1 MLIKNFI
8 KFVINKNLIVK
19 NRKINYNDIIKNQEV
34 INMKKFKSFIA
45 LMLGVSMSMS
55 AFTFTYVQADE
66 SRQVVIYHTND
77 SHGYLQG
84 DGESIVGIDTVAA
97 LKEST
102 PGSVLVDAGDATQ
115 GLPLASLSMG
125 VDIIELMNLAGY
137 DLMAAGN
144 HEFDFGVDN
153 FIENVKKAKFPV
165 LSANTYKDGNI
176 LLGGIQEGNNGCH
189 TIIESNGIKIGF
201 FGLTTVQTA
210 TATNP
215 EGTKGVEFRDEIE
228 CAKREIDELNDEG
241 ADVIIAV
248 CHMGNGDA
256 PCTSTD
262 LADAMTGEYQGELDA
277 IIDGHSHTVENAVEN
292 DILIA
297 QTGSGMGAVGK
308 LTVDVSDEGV
318 ELTEERLTPA
328 DLTDVTPKAEVT
340 EKLSEINESQQDLLN
355 EPIGSTETTLWAGWI
370 GDVAPVRFVET
381 NYGDFA
387 ADALRNAALNFLE
400 DKGVDMPVVAVENG
414 GGIREAVPNG
424 KITKGSLIATFP
436 FSNTVYIKEVTPKIL
451 YEMMEVSGNLLDGQ
465 DPETGMLL
473 QMKISGGF
481 LQISG
486 FNVVFDTESKDSRV
500 ISITLE
506 GEDEPLDRN
515 DETTKIMLAGNNYIL
530 SGGSDYTMLAD
541 LPKYGEA
548 GGEVEAIQG
557 YLESVL
563 ENGVLKGYEGTK
575 NRIIMQGEYEPKEY
589 TAYINVTDG
598 SGSPLADQKVYY
610 RVDGG
615 DRISGTTDENGLLSI
630 VLEDGPHG
638 VRMEDDQ
645 TEVYI
650 NNYTGIGIIEDSI
663 RKFPVLVYT
672 GESEEDTETTTDT
685 VTEATTETETVTAT
699 ETETTTDTVTE
710 ATTET
715 ATETVTTTET
725 ETVTRHQTS
734 GSSGAGGSLRVNQ
747 YDGTEAT
754 TEEKTETTTEST
766 EEDNSYG
773 VRITVGKSTISIG
786 DEVIDTDCVPY
797 IKDGSLMVPLRMA
810 ALAVYGLDIDNA
822 DSSSSVL
829 WDANLKKATIIAGGR
844 AVEFTADSNYIVI
857 DGDMVIGSGAAAEI
871 KNDRMYVPFRALGEA
886 LDTDV
891 SWIGESK
898 TAVFSIK

>member
-1 MLIKNFI
+1 MKGLKIFI
-8 KFVINKNLIVK
+8 SLV
-19 NRKINYNDIIKNQEV
+19 
-34 INMKKFKSFIA
+34 
-45 LMLGVSMSMS
+45 LGISMSVS
-55 AFTFTYVQADE
+55 AFTVTYVQADE

-125 VDIIELMNLAGY
+125 ADIIELMNLAGY

-153 FIENVKKAKFPV
+153 FIENVRKAQFPV

-176 LLGGIQEGNNGCH
+176 LLDGVQEGNNGCH
-189 TIIESNGIKIGF
+189 TMIESNGIKIGF

-228 CAKREIDELNDEG
+228 CAKREIDELNAEG

-277 IIDGHSHTVENAVEN
+277 IIDGHSHTVENVVEN

-297 QTGSGMGAVGK
+297 QTGSGMSAVGK
-308 LTVDVSDEGV
+308 LTVDVSDEGI

-328 DLTDVTPKAEVT
+328 DLADVTPKAEVT
-340 EKLSEINESQQDLLN
+340 EKLSEINESQQDILN
-355 EPIGSTETTLWAGWI
+355 ESIGRTETTLWAGWI

-387 ADALRNAALNFLE
+387 ADALRSAALDFLE

-424 KITKGSLIATFP
+424 EITKGSLIATFP

-473 QMKISGGF
+473 QMQISGGF

-486 FNVVFDTESKDSRV
+486 FNVVFDTESKDNRV

-530 SGGSDYTMLAD
+530 SGGNDYTMLAD

-557 YLESVL
+557 YLESIL

-598 SGSPLADQKVYY
+598 SGSPLADKEVYY

-615 DRISGTTDENGLLSI
+615 GRISGTTDENGLLSI

-638 VRMEDDQ
+638 VRIENEQ
-645 TEVYI
+645 KEVYI

-663 RKFPVLVYT
+663 RKFPTLVYT

-685 VTEATTETETVTAT
+685 ATEATTETVTETVTAT
-699 ETETTTDTVTE
+699 ETET
-710 ATTET
+710 
-715 ATETVTTTET
+715 
-725 ETVTRHQTS
+725 VTRPHTS
-734 GSSGAGGSLRVNQ
+734 GISGAGGSLSVNQ
-747 YDGTEAT
+747 YDGTETT
-754 TEEKTETTTEST
+754 TEEETETTTEST
-766 EEDNSYG
+766 EENNSYD
-773 VRITVGKSTISIG
+773 VRITVGESTISIG
-786 DEVIDTDCVPY
+786 DETVDTDCVPY
-797 IKDGSLMVPLRMA
+797 IKEGFLMVPLRMA
-810 ALAVYGLDIDNA
+810 ALAVYGLDVDNA

-829 WDANLKKATIIAGGR
+829 WDANLKKATIIAEGR
-844 AVEFTADSNYIVI
+844 TVEFTADSNYIVI

-871 KNDRMYVPFRALGEA
+871 KNDRMYVPFRVLGEA
-886 LDTDV
+886 LDTNV

>member
-1 MLIKNFI
+1 MKGLKRFI
-8 KFVINKNLIVK
+8 SLV
-19 NRKINYNDIIKNQEV
+19 
-34 INMKKFKSFIA
+34 
-45 LMLGVSMSMS
+45 LGISMSVS
-55 AFTFTYVQADE
+55 AFTVTYVQADE

-97 LKEST
+97 LKEIT
-102 PGSVLVDAGDATQ
+102 PGSVLIDAGDATQ

-125 VDIIELMNLAGY
+125 ADIIELMNLAGY

-153 FIENVKKAKFPV
+153 FIENVRKAQFPV

-176 LLGGIQEGNNGCH
+176 LLDGVQEGNNGCH

-228 CAKREIDELNDEG
+228 CAKREIDELNAEG

-277 IIDGHSHTVENAVEN
+277 IIDGHSHTVENVVEN

-297 QTGSGMGAVGK
+297 QTGSGMSAVGK
-308 LTVDVSDEGV
+308 LTVDVSDEGI

-328 DLTDVTPKAEVT
+328 DLADVTPKAEVT
-340 EKLSEINESQQDLLN
+340 EKLSEINESQQDILN
-355 EPIGSTETTLWAGWI
+355 ESIGHTETTLWAGWI

-387 ADALRNAALNFLE
+387 ADALRSAALDFLE

-424 KITKGSLIATFP
+424 EITKGSLIATFP

-473 QMKISGGF
+473 QMQISGGF

-486 FNVVFDTESKDSRV
+486 FNVVFDTESKDNRV

-530 SGGSDYTMLAD
+530 SGGNDYTMLAD

-557 YLESVL
+557 YLESIL

-598 SGSPLADQKVYY
+598 SGSPLADKEVYY

-615 DRISGTTDENGLLSI
+615 DRISGTTDEKGLLSI

-638 VRMEDDQ
+638 VRIENEQ
-645 TEVYI
+645 KEVYI

-663 RKFPVLVYT
+663 RKFPTLVYT

-685 VTEATTETETVTAT
+685 VTEATTETATETVTAT
-699 ETETTTDTVTE
+699 ETETE
-710 ATTET
+710 
-715 ATETVTTTET
+715 TET
-725 ETVTRHQTS
+725 ETVTRPHTS
-734 GSSGAGGSLRVNQ
+734 GSSGAGGSLSVNQ

-754 TEEKTETTTEST
+754 TEDETETTTEST
-766 EEDNSYG
+766 EEDNSYD
-773 VRITVGKSTISIG
+773 VRITVGESTISIG

-797 IKDGSLMVPLRMA
+797 IKEGSLMVPLRMA
-810 ALAVYGLDIDNA
+810 ALAVYGLDVDNA

-844 AVEFTADSNYIVI
+844 TVEFTADSNYIVI

-871 KNDRMYVPFRALGEA
+871 KNNRMYVPFRALGEA

-898 TAVFSIK
+898 TAVFAGK

>member
-1 MLIKNFI
+1 MKCFKRFI
-8 KFVINKNLIVK
+8 
-19 NRKINYNDIIKNQEV
+19 
-34 INMKKFKSFIA
+34 S

-55 AFTFTYVQADE
+55 AFTFTYVQADD

-102 PGSVLVDAGDATQ
+102 PGSLLVDAGDATQ

-125 VDIIELMNLAGY
+125 ADIIELMNLAGY

-153 FIENVKKAKFPV
+153 FIENVRKAKFPV
-165 LSANTYKDGNI
+165 LSANTYKDGDI
-176 LLGGIQEGNNGCH
+176 LLNGIQEGNNGCH

-228 CAKREIDELNDEG
+228 CAKREIDELNAEG

-262 LADAMTGEYQGELDA
+262 LADAMTGDYQGELDV
-277 IIDGHSHTVENAVEN
+277 IIDGHSHTVENVVEN

-297 QTGSGMGAVGK
+297 QTGSGMSAVGK
-308 LTVDVSDEGV
+308 LTVDVSDEGI
-318 ELTEERLTPA
+318 ELTEERLTPTDIA
-328 DLTDVTPKAEVT
+328 DVTPKAEVT
-340 EKLSEINESQQDLLN
+340 EKLSEINESQQELLN
-355 EPIGSTETTLWAGWI
+355 ESIGSTETTLWAGWI

-387 ADALRNAALNFLE
+387 ADALRNAALDFLE

-424 KITKGSLIATFP
+424 KITKGSLIAAFP

-473 QMKISGGF
+473 QMQISGGF

-486 FNVVFDTESKDSRV
+486 FTVVFDTESKDNRV

-515 DETTKIMLAGNNYIL
+515 DETTKIILAGNNYIL

-541 LPKYGEA
+541 IPKYGEA
-548 GGEVEAIQG
+548 GGEVEAIQK
-557 YLESVL
+557 YLDIVL

-589 TAYINVTDG
+589 TAYINVTDK
-598 SGSPLADQKVYY
+598 SGSPLADKTVYY
-610 RVDGG
+610 KVDGG
-615 DRISGTTDENGLLSI
+615 DRLSGTTDENGLLSI
-630 VLEDGPHG
+630 VVEDGPHG
-638 VRMEDDQ
+638 VRIENEQ
-645 TEVYI
+645 KEVYI

-663 RKFPVLVYT
+663 RKFPALVYT
-672 GESEEDTETTTDT
+672 GESEEDTETTTET
-685 VTEATTETETVTAT
+685 VTEAN
-699 ETETTTDTVTE
+699 
-710 ATTET
+710 
-715 ATETVTTTET
+715 T
-725 ETVTRHQTS
+725 ETVTRPHTS
-734 GSSGAGGSLRVNQ
+734 GSSGAGGSLSVNR
-747 YDGTEAT
+747 YDGTETT
-754 TEEKTETTTEST
+754 TEEETETTTESS
-766 EEDNSYG
+766 EEDNSYD
-773 VRITVGKSTISIG
+773 VRITVGESTISIG
-786 DEVIDTDCVPY
+786 DQVIDTDCVPY
-797 IKDGSLMVPLRMA
+797 IKEGSLMVPLRMA
-810 ALAVYGLDIDNA
+810 SLAVYGLDVDNA
-822 DSSSSVL
+822 DSSNSVL
-829 WDANLKKATIIAGGR
+829 WDANLKKAAIIAGGR
-844 AVEFTADSNYIVI
+844 TVEFTADSNYIVI
-857 DGDMVIGSGAAAEI
+857 DGNTVIGSGAAAEI

-891 SWIGESK
+891 IWIRESK
-898 TAVFSIK
+898 TAVFSSK